1 MKAIKNLLVL
11 VVLLFILAACVP
23 QEVIH
28 TEYVLTTDMRDGKF
42 VFLGVDDSTYGMV
55 NPDLHAE
62 RGERITVML
71 INRGE
76 GKHDIVLPDINIE
89 SGTIN
94 KKGETTSIT
103 FTVPDENITLEYSD
117 STHEHLGMKGELIV
131 GELAVEII
139 EEPAPEEPA
148 EEELVEEEPVDEKPA
163 GLYDTELALSS
174 FQKGGCGACHRI
186 PGVPG
191 ALGTIGPDLSEV
203 GAEAQTRIESGEY
216 AGISIT
222 VVDYL
227 YESIESPDA
236 FISPSCPDGPCTPGT
251 MPASLALIFSDNELD
266 AVVNYLAEPPEGA
279 VVDADSVAPIGDMPQ
294 LTAEEFDW
302 AKQTFFERCAGCHG
316 TLRKGATGPALTPDV
331 TLPQGTIG
339 LAAIIFNGTP
349 RGMPDWGKQ
358 GDLTQEQTEI
368 MAKYLQNEPPIPPEF
383 SLQQMKDSWQLITP
397 LDQRPTEPQTTRDWQ
412 NYFSVTLRDAGQ
424 VAIIDGDTYEVVNT
438 VDSGYAVHI
447 TRMSASGRYAYVIG
461 RDGRLALIDLWMEKP
476 EVVARVQTCYDA
488 RSVEVSKYEGPE
500 GDFRDQYAIAGCYWP
515 PHFAIL
521 DGQTLEPVKVVS
533 SRSYTFGTG
542 EYHPEPRVASIL
554 ASHFKPEWIV
564 NIKETGQIWIVN
576 YTDPINPSIKM
587 INSALFLHDGGLDS
601 THRYFLVA
609 ANQSNKIAVVD
620 LQEGNLAGLVG
631 VGAVP
636 HPGRGANWIDPVFG
650 PVWSTGHLGEAAI
663 MSVGTDP
670 EGHPD
675 QAWKNVRTIEL
686 PGSGSLF
693 IKTHPTSQWIWID
706 MTLNPDPALARTICV
721 IAKADPSKVH
731 KCWEI
736 GTYGRAVHFEYNKQG
751 TEVWVSLW
759 GSADK
764 PGEVGEIVVYDD
776 ATLVEV
782 ARIPDLITPTGKF
795 NVYNTVNDIY

>member
-1 MKAIKNLLVL
+1 MKAIHKLLVL
-11 VVLLFILAACVP
+11 AAFLIIVVACVP
-23 QEVIH
+23 QAEVID
-28 TEYVLTTDMRDGKF
+28 TEYMLTTDMRDGKF
-42 VFLGVDDSTYGMV
+42 VFLGVDGGDINGVV

-62 RGERITVML
+62 RGERITIML
-71 INRGE
+71 VNSGE
-76 GKHDIVLPDINIE
+76 GTHDIAFPDIHVE
-89 SGTIN
+89 SDTIT
-94 KKGETTSIT
+94 KKGETTTIT
-103 FTVPDENITLEYSD
+103 FTVPNETITLEYID
-117 STHEHLGMKGELIV
+117 STHDNLGMEGKLIV
-131 GELAVEII
+131 GELPAAAVEESAS
-139 EEPAPEEPA
+139 EEVAAEEPA
-148 EEELVEEEPVDEKPA
+148 EPIPA
-163 GLYDTELALSS
+163 GLYDTELAVAS
-174 FQKGGCGACHRI
+174 FQKGGCGACHAI

-191 ALGTIGPDLSEV
+191 AVGTIGPDLSAV
-203 GAEAQTRIESGEY
+203 GAIAAARIESGEY
-216 AGISIT
+216 SGIAQT

-227 YESIESPDA
+227 RESIESPDA
-236 FISPSCPDGPCTPGT
+236 FISPDCPDGSCTAGT
-251 MPASLALIFSDNELD
+251 MPASLALIFSGNELD
-266 AVVNYLAEPPEGA
+266 ALVKYLADPPEGA
-279 VVDADSVAPIGDMPQ
+279 EIIAGSAAALGEAPQM
-294 LTAEEFDW
+294 TAEEFDW

-316 TLRKGATGPALTPDV
+316 TLRNGATGPALTPDV
-331 TLPQGTIG
+331 TLPKGTVG
-339 LAAIIFNGTP
+339 LATIIFNGTP

-358 GDLTQEQTEI
+358 GDLTQEQTEV
-368 MAKYLQNEPPIPPEF
+368 MAKYLQNEPPTPPEF
-383 SLQQMKDSWQLITP
+383 SLQQMKDSWELITP
-397 LDQRPTEPQTTRDWQ
+397 LAQRPTSPQTSRDWQ

-500 GDFRDQYAIAGCYWP
+500 GDFRDRYAIAGCYWP

-533 SRSYTFGTG
+533 SRSYTFDSG

-554 ASHFKPEWIV
+554 ASHYKPEWIV

-620 LQEGNLAGLVG
+620 LKEGNLAGLVD
-631 VGAVP
+631 VQAIP
-636 HPGRGANWIDPVFG
+636 HPGRGANWIDPEFG

-663 MSVGTDP
+663 ASVGTDP
-670 EGHPD
+670 EGHPAN
-675 QAWKNVRTIEL
+675 AWMNVRVTEL

-693 IKTHPTSQWIWID
+693 IKTHPNSQWIWVD
-706 MTLNPDPALARTICV
+706 MTLNPDPVLARTICV

-731 KCWEI
+731 QCWEI
-736 GTYGRAVHFEYNKQG
+736 GSYGRAVHFEYNKAG
-751 TEVWVSLW
+751 TEIWVSLW

-764 PGEVGEIVVYDD
+764 PGETGEIVVYDD
-776 ATLVEV
+776 VTLEEL